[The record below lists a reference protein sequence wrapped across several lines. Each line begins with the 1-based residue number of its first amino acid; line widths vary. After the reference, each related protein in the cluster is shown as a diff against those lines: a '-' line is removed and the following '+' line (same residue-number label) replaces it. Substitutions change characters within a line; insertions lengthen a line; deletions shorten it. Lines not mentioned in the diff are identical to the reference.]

1 MKAFLEEY
9 GVIVVAAIVIMI
21 VVVFATPLG
30 QKLRTEIT
38 NAVTKVTEKLSAGL
52 AVTDNGFGA

>member
-38 NAVTKVTEKLSAGL
+38 NAVTKVTEKMQLQK
-52 AVTDNGFGA
+52 